1 MVASLE
7 VGSNTTMQN
16 YSHQTCQQHNTYNQT
31 GGTMSGKAKYCEECK
46 GYGGL
51 YVQVIKRYG
60 DDRIKE
66 RHPDKPAKEPC
77 EPCKGTGML
86 SVTTDKVPVFDVDER
101 ATAKMRTEN
110 NEVQSGEIHYTP
122 EKHQS
127 IREDMDGITNAISED
142 PGADVDVPS
151 EAPEPTEDDLENEM
165 EEILADQQ
173 ATEDEM
179 VGEVVDE
186 DDPVVFEETRI
197 EDEEMPL

>member
-1 MVASLE
+1 
-7 VGSNTTMQN
+7 
-16 YSHQTCQQHNTYNQT
+16 
-31 GGTMSGKAKYCEECK
+31 MSGKAKYCEQCK

-66 RHPDKPAKEPC
+66 RHPEKPAKEPC

-110 NEVQSGEIHYTP
+110 NEVQSGEIHYSP
-122 EKHQS
+122 EEKPVAHVETDEEYAQ
-127 IREDMDGITNAISED
+127 RVAED

-151 EAPEPTEDDLENEM
+151 EAPEPTEDDLADEM
-165 EEILADQQ
+165 EEILADQK

>member
-1 MVASLE
+1 
-7 VGSNTTMQN
+7 
-16 YSHQTCQQHNTYNQT
+16 
-31 GGTMSGKAKYCEECK
+31 MSGKAKYCEECK

-86 SVTTDKVPVFDVDER
+86 SVITDKVPVFDVDER

-122 EKHQS
+122 EEHQS
-127 IREDMDGITNAISED
+127 IKEDMDGITNAISEKPVAHVETDEEYAQRVAED

-151 EAPEPTEDDLENEM
+151 EAPDPTEADLENEM

-173 ATEDEM
+173 STEDEM

>member
-1 MVASLE
+1 
-7 VGSNTTMQN
+7 
-16 YSHQTCQQHNTYNQT
+16 
-31 GGTMSGKAKYCEECK
+31 MSGKAKYCEECK

-122 EKHQS
+122 EEHQS

-151 EAPEPTEDDLENEM
+151 EAPEPEVKQDYEDD
-165 EEILADQQ
+165 
-173 ATEDEM
+173 
-179 VGEVVDE
+179 VVDE
-186 DDPVVFEETRI
+186 DDPVVFEETPI
-197 EDEEMPL
+197 EDMEGEMPL

>member
-1 MVASLE
+1 MLTADGNVTAASLFDVSGGGVFTSGGG
-7 VGSNTTMQN
+7 VGNAGAGYFDAISAADLTSVGLVTAKSGMVINMSNVGTSIQKGDILELSITNSSGTT
-16 YSHQTCQQHNTYNQT
+16 SD
-31 GGTMSGKAKYCEECK
+31 
-46 GYGGL
+46 
-51 YVQVIKRYG
+51 QVIVAG
-60 DDRIKE
+60 
-66 RHPDKPAKEPC
+66 
-77 EPCKGTGML
+77 
-86 SVTTDKVPVFDVDER
+86 
-101 ATAKMRTEN
+101 
-110 NEVQSGEIHYTP
+110 
-122 EKHQS
+122 

>member
-1 MVASLE
+1 
-7 VGSNTTMQN
+7 
-16 YSHQTCQQHNTYNQT
+16 
-31 GGTMSGKAKYCEECK
+31 MSGKAKYCEECK

-86 SVTTDKVPVFDVDER
+86 SITTDKVPVFDVDER

-122 EKHQS
+122 E
-127 IREDMDGITNAISED
+127 ED

>member
-1 MVASLE
+1 
-7 VGSNTTMQN
+7 
-16 YSHQTCQQHNTYNQT
+16 
-31 GGTMSGKAKYCEECK
+31 MSGKAKYCEQCK

-66 RHPDKPAKEPC
+66 RHPEKPAKEPC

-86 SVTTDKVPVFDVDER
+86 SVITDKVPVF
-101 ATAKMRTEN
+101 
-110 NEVQSGEIHYTP
+110 
-122 EKHQS
+122 
-127 IREDMDGITNAISED
+127 
-142 PGADVDVPS
+142 DVDVPS
-151 EAPEPTEDDLENEM
+151 EAPEPTEDDLADEM
-165 EEILADQQ
+165 EEILADQK

>member
-1 MVASLE
+1 
-7 VGSNTTMQN
+7 
-16 YSHQTCQQHNTYNQT
+16 
-31 GGTMSGKAKYCEECK
+31 MSGKAKYCEECK

-101 ATAKMRTEN
+101 ATAKMRTTEN

-122 EKHQS
+122 EDVAKKVGKEVAEEYIAHVETDQEYAD
-127 IREDMDGITNAISED
+127 RVAED